1 MSLADA
7 PLEDL
12 ADQINTIARL
22 TGTFTLRSGQI
33 ATEYFDKYRF
43 ETPPGCTTDNFT
55 GLFAI
60 RRGGVPASRCRFG

>member
-33 ATEYFDKYRF
+33 ASTSAPS
-43 ETPPGCTTDNFT
+43 TMANTTASHGAVST
-55 GLFAI
+55 GNI
-60 RRGGVPASRCRFG
+60 SREL